1 MMDHETFVLDGISIM
16 VVGGTKDAI
25 ELVNGKYDSIWRSGR
40 DKGRFGDVAFVDVG
54 VGNEVRLS
62 EHIIIGVTVHGLD
75 GRGVGLLIHD
85 FMMQLQCII
94 GLKLSSFFPKHQRR
108 MNSNYDGMEAV
119 AIQEWNDNNSLL
131 FVVVAAKNHRE
142 GEEEPRFA
150 VPMSLVFLAVG
161 MEFFVFALSPHTCY
175 ALLNAGREDARR
187 H

>member
-1 MMDHETFVLDGISIM
+1 MDHETFVLDGIM

-40 DKGRFGDVAFVDVG
+40 DKSRFGDVAFVDVG

-94 GLKLSSFFPKHQRR
+94 GLKLSSLTSRFPKSR
-108 MNSNYDGMEAV
+108 NG
-119 AIQEWNDNNSLL
+119 
-131 FVVVAAKNHRE
+131 
-142 GEEEPRFA
+142 PRIWQGSRG
-150 VPMSLVFLAVG
+150 VRP
-161 MEFFVFALSPHTCY
+161 SPSEIASSGAFT
-175 ALLNAGREDARR
+175 GSTS
-187 H
+187 